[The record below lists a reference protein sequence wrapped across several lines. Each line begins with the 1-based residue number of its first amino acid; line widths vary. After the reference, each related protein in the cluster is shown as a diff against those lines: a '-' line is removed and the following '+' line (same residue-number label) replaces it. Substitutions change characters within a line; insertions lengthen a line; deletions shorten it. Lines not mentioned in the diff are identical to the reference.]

1 MAKYIDIK
9 DFDGTLTNADIE
21 DLPENVAQEIKNL
34 KIQAGKLEKTFGA
47 GTPSGVPAIGL
58 SFVDTNTGTTNTVY
72 NIFTFISD
80 KLDGAT
86 VNDAG
91 DQYRYLLVTIDNNRN
106 TKLWWYEFGAPD
118 VTDHLQIENNIVWF
132 KTASAHGFVEDD
144 YVLVQDCKHNTSPL
158 TDITSAGVYE
168 QVDHVPTDTTLG
180 VNTDS
185 ATSWGG
191 SFFDISVASGF
202 TAMPFGGKV
211 ATHKIVDDTVAY
223 GGTDW
228 GEVEDI
234 AIVSMLSTG
243 TVLCMA
249 KKTNEL
255 VYMTGTGSFVDLAT
269 SLYTT
274 YKAKT
279 NFAVCGM
286 LSYHAKNAIYVHYS
300 YQDGS
305 PASNYNKI
313 VKYACDSS
321 GNITESAVG
330 DLGTTA
336 VVSESF
342 FQETTSSGSKNLFIL
357 AKGLGLYGINTSDS
371 IASHSLTITGT
382 LTTINTSLA
391 KGMTSIIQTNKLTSA
406 GGSSVSDVAHEY
418 LVILTDE
425 APSLKFYSRDITS
438 GSVTTYGL
446 LTDLTT
452 TGTPIMLSKMDF
464 GENSNRSESLVVYY
478 TASSVNYLKYSL
490 HNDTTIAR
498 TLDNIATSGDL
509 QSDANLSVTFIK
521 PTNDLPTGATKYLMI
536 GTDNPS
542 ASQSGKLLGVTTAK
556 QVKEF
561 ANPGTTPGKTN
572 WNPSCFDGCSTG
584 VGFFTHAKAYIGVY
598 GTEAQDGSSADHA
611 DVYRFTDIG
620 WLQNTWSGTGDCEYR
635 WFDLTDKYDIPAT
648 YNNTE
653 RNPIIPFGDTV
664 RVLAGN
670 IAEYSSNEAKGIW
683 LGYID
688 RKYMNDG
695 VTITP
700 GFYGYSNVLTNP
712 FSISDNIDF
721 SETKDE
727 LRDSDESKYVLTA
740 IYDGVQE
747 TLIDDSSALV
757 INEVAGVVTS
767 PALDLVDIS
776 KSKIVLPI
784 DIDFS
789 TLNKRVTG
797 LNLYRSNRYNGV
809 WETYKKIQELNFIKT
824 QDAGETADK
833 YFYLGADLDTC
844 AYVQDD
850 SGYLASIS
858 GVGVTGYAL
867 KVGGNWKRRI
877 VSMASITGNGLTGAE
892 LNQALSVVS
901 AGTSET
907 NIEITGIGNLSNG
920 TEYLLGT
927 ERVEVSAISGSTCT
941 LKRGG
946 ATTSPTSYT
955 TVFAHTRYTEFRAV
969 SATASSSTTGWYKI
983 VVDEPFRGKRFNN
996 SWAIYEDLGVIWTET
1011 KTASDGA
1018 YAGKYVAYGDLLKA
1032 VDSSDANTNNLNID
1046 AWRDSSS
1053 HDVTTSGISGK
1064 WFETTERG
1072 QFKIDDVS
1080 AYESHLGI
1088 FFIKVNR
1095 PLPAGTWN
1103 DQAKIGG
1110 ALNIVNTGTN
1120 KYTAT
1125 ITDDGLTSLGEH
1137 WGEAVESI
1145 RVNAKYGKIVKSRLF
1160 LGNVVLDIGDENEER
1175 SDWVVYSEVNQ
1186 FDVRPVSNAI
1196 QFPDREGGQ
1205 ITGLSEL
1212 FGRLI
1217 VFKAQA
1223 IFVLD
1228 LANPMTPSTWT
1239 RKETKINIG
1248 NIAPEGIV
1256 EVHDSVYFVHHDGI
1270 YKLDANTVASSDAT
1284 PSLMEKIT
1292 LGIEDQFLLADSK
1305 RSVKGV
1311 YDQKN
1316 NEILYTWDVSNA
1328 QVVWAYN
1335 VVIKTW
1341 RQVDTTA
1348 NMDILAFGE
1357 NSGPLTWD
1365 ETDKDLKKFD
1375 VAEAVGTAWKSKRFP
1390 LDLDRK
1396 RLIRY
1401 GMVKFTGTDTLT
1413 VNVYLDGAGSASF
1426 TKTITAD
1433 GGINRFPI
1441 KRYGKNFEIE
1451 LTTPSSAN
1459 AFSVERVRIETE

>member
-106 TKLWWYEFGAPD
+106 TKLWWYDFGAPD

-144 YVLVQDCKHNTSPL
+144 YVLVQDCKHNTDPL

-286 LSYHAKNAIYVHYS
+286 LSFHAKNAIYVHYS

-521 PTNDLPTGATKYLMI
+521 PTNDLPTGATKYLMV

-712 FSISDNIDF
+712 FSISDDIDF

-740 IYDGVQE
+740 LYDGVQE
-747 TLIDDSSALV
+747 TLIDDSSAV
-757 INEVAGVVTS
+757 IINDVVGISGATVF
-767 PALDLVDIS
+767 DVS
-776 KSKIVLPI
+776 KSKVVLPVN
-784 DIDFS
+784 IDFS

-809 WETYKKIQELNFIKT
+809 WETYKKIQEVNFIKT
-824 QDAGETADK
+824 QNAGETSDK
-833 YFYLGADLDTC
+833 YFFLQATTDNV
-844 AYVQDD
+844 AYVKDDGGYIASIDD
-850 SGYLASIS
+850 SNE
-858 GVGVTGYAL
+858 TTYAL
-867 KVGGNWKRRI
+867 KVGSNWKRRI
-877 VSMASITGNGLTGAE
+877 VSISSITQRNVTGAE
-892 LNQALSVVS
+892 LNADITSSSTTGVSVTNASSLSATDYFLGAEKVAVS
-901 AGTSET
+901 SIDTSANT
-907 NIEITGIGNLSNG
+907 VTL
-920 TEYLLGT
+920 T
-927 ERVEVSAISGSTCT
+927 RAQGSP
-941 LKRGG
+941 
-946 ATTSPTSYT
+946 ATTA
-955 TVFAHTRYTEFRAV
+955 VAHVRYTEFRST
-969 SATASSSTTGWYKI
+969 SATATGWFI
-983 VVDEPFRGKRFNN
+983 ITVDDAFRGKRFND
-996 SWAIYEDLGVIWTET
+996 SWQIYKDRGVTWDQT
-1011 KTASDGA
+1011 KSASSGA
-1018 YAGKYVAYGDLLKA
+1018 YGGKYVGIGDLLQA
-1032 VDSSDANTNNLNID
+1032 VISSGTDSEYTNNLDID
-1046 AWRDSSS
+1046 AWRNSTTGNV
-1053 HDVTTSGISGK
+1053 DVTTVSGK
-1064 WFETTERG
+1064 WFETIDRG
-1072 QFKIDDVS
+1072 QFKINDISTWED
-1080 AYESHLGI
+1080 HLGM
-1088 FFIKVNR
+1088 FFIKLNR

-1103 DQAKIGG
+1103 DQGKIGG
-1110 ALNIVNTGTN
+1110 ALNIVNTSTN
-1120 KYTAT
+1120 NYTAT

-1270 YKLDANTVASSDAT
+1270 YKLDANTTASSDAT

-1335 VVIKTW
+1335 IVIKTW
-1341 RQVDTTA
+1341 RKVDTTA
-1348 NMDILAFGE
+1348 NMDILAFAE

-1365 ETDKDLKKFD
+1365 ETDKNLKKFD

>member
-58 SFVDTNTGTTNTVY
+58 SFVNTKTGTTNTVY

-91 DQYRYLLVTIDNNRN
+91 DQYRYLLVTIDNARN
-106 TKLWWYEFGAPD
+106 TKLWWYDFGAPN
-118 VTDHLQIENNIVWF
+118 VTDHLQIENDIVWF
-132 KTASAHGFVEDD
+132 QTASAHGFVEDD

-158 TDITSAGVYE
+158 TDITSAGVYD

-180 VNTDS
+180 VNTDN

-191 SFFDISVASGF
+191 SFFDTSVSSGF

-211 ATHKIVDDTVAY
+211 ATHKIVDDTVAF
-223 GGTDW
+223 GGTNW
-228 GEVEDI
+228 GNVDDI
-234 AIVSMLSTG
+234 AIVTPSNGSK
-243 TVLCMA
+243 VLCIA
-249 KKTNEL
+249 KKGSEL
-255 VYMTGTGSFVDLAT
+255 VYTTSGNTFADLAT
-269 SLYTT
+269 SLYAT
-274 YKAKT
+274 YRPKT
-279 NFAVCGM
+279 NFAVCGIV
-286 LSYHAKNAIYVHYS
+286 SYRAKFAIYVHYS
-300 YQDGS
+300 FQDGS
-305 PASNYNKI
+305 PASAYHNKI
-313 VKYACDSS
+313 VKYTCDSS

-330 DLGTTA
+330 DLGTTG
-336 VVSESF
+336 VVSKSF
-342 FQETTSSGSKNLFIL
+342 FHETTTSGSQNLFIL

-371 IASHSLTITGT
+371 IASYGIT
-382 LTTINTSLA
+382 LTGSVLNINTSNSMGL
-391 KGMTSIIQTNKLTSA
+391 TSIISTNNLNA
-406 GGSSVSDVAHEY
+406 DGSSGSNVSHEY
-418 LVILTDE
+418 LIILNDE
-425 APSLKFYSRDITS
+425 STNLKFYSRDITNGGTTS
-438 GSVTTYGL
+438 WTHISDLDTAGSPTL
-446 LTDLTT
+446 LA
-452 TGTPIMLSKMDF
+452 KMDF
-464 GENSNRSESLVVYY
+464 GENSNKSESLVVYY
-478 TASSVNYLKYSL
+478 TASGVKYLKYSL

-509 QSDANLSVTFIK
+509 VGASDLNITFIK
-521 PTNDLPTGATKYLMI
+521 QTYDLPTGATKYLMV
-536 GTDNPS
+536 GLDNPS
-542 ASQSGKLLGVTTAK
+542 ASQSGKLLGVTTSK

-561 ANPGTTPGKTN
+561 ANPGTASGKTS
-572 WNPSCFDGCSTG
+572 WNPTCFDDCITG

-598 GTEAQDGSSADHA
+598 GTEAQAGSPLADHA

-620 WLQNTWSGTGDCEYR
+620 WLQNTWAGTGDCEYR

-648 YNNTE
+648 YNKAD
-653 RNPIIPFGDTV
+653 RNPIIPFGDSV

-712 FSISDNIDF
+712 FSISDDIDF

-740 IYDGVQE
+740 LYDGVQE
-747 TLIDDSSALV
+747 TLIDDSSAV
-757 INEVAGVVTS
+757 IINDVVGISGATVF
-767 PALDLVDIS
+767 DVS
-776 KSKIVLPI
+776 KSKVVLPVN
-784 DIDFS
+784 IDFS

-809 WETYKKIQELNFIKT
+809 WETYKKIQEVNFIKT

-833 YFYLGADLDTC
+833 YFYLQATTDNI
-844 AYVQDD
+844 AYVKDDGGYIASIDD
-850 SGYLASIS
+850 SNE
-858 GVGVTGYAL
+858 TTYAL
-867 KVGGNWKRRI
+867 KVGSNWKRRI
-877 VSMASITGNGLTGAE
+877 VSISSITQRNVTGAE
-892 LNQALSVVS
+892 LNADITSSSTTNVSVTDSSVLTNSTQYILGAEIVQVS
-901 AGTSET
+901 EIDVAGANTVTLARAQTS
-907 NIEITGIGNLSNG
+907 
-920 TEYLLGT
+920 
-927 ERVEVSAISGSTCT
+927 
-941 LKRGG
+941 
-946 ATTSPTSYT
+946 TTA
-955 TVFAHTRYTEFRAV
+955 VAHVRYTEFRAT
-969 SATASSSTTGWYKI
+969 SATATGWFI
-983 VVDEPFRGKRFNN
+983 ITVDDAFRGKRFND
-996 SWAIYEDLGVIWTET
+996 SWQIYKDRGVTWDET
-1011 KTASDGA
+1011 KSASSGA
-1018 YAGKYVAYGDLLKA
+1018 YGGKYVGIGDLLQI
-1032 VDSSDANTNNLNID
+1032 VIQTGTNSEYTNNLDIN
-1046 AWRDSSS
+1046 AWRNSTTGNV
-1053 HDVTTSGISGK
+1053 DVTTVSGK
-1064 WFETTERG
+1064 WFETIDRG
-1072 QFKIDDVS
+1072 QFKINDISTWED
-1080 AYESHLGI
+1080 HLGM
-1088 FFIKVNR
+1088 FFIKLNR

-1103 DQAKIGG
+1103 DQGKIGG
-1110 ALNIVNTGTN
+1110 ALNIVNTDTN

-1270 YKLDANTVASSDAT
+1270 YKLDANTTASSDAT

-1335 VVIKTW
+1335 IVIKTW
-1341 RQVDTTA
+1341 RKVDTTA
-1348 NMDILAFGE
+1348 NMDILAFAE